1 MENNE
6 NLLVEDYGEQVRIRR
21 EKLSALTQEGK
32 NPYEQTKFIVDT
44 TSNEILGDFANYENK
59 SVRIAGRILS
69 RRMMGKA
76 SFAHLLDSKGKIQ
89 IYVKRDNVG
98 EDVYAEWKKADIGD
112 IYGIEGTVFMTHSGE
127 VSVSVTAMTMLSKS
141 LLPLP
146 EKFHGLK
153 DNDLRYRQRYVDLIA
168 NPEVKENFV
177 VRSRII
183 KAIRDLLDSKGFVEV
198 ETPVL
203 NTIAGGASARPF
215 ITHHNTL
222 DLNMY
227 MRIAPE
233 LYLKRLI
240 VGGFDKVYEIGKM
253 FRNEGMDVKHNPEF
267 TMMELYQAYAD
278 YNDMMDI
285 TEEIYHAALT
295 AAGKGD
301 KITYEGVEIDL
312 TSPWERLT
320 MLDAIKRY
328 VGIDFDK
335 MNDAEALEAAGSADL
350 IIYVGGLN
358 KNWRQDC
365 ESGDRQTYNLPFCQD
380 RLITSL
386 AETGKPMV
394 TVFLTG
400 NAFAMPW
407 IDKVDAIVQA
417 WYIGSESGHPIADI
431 LSGDVCPSG
440 KLPITYP
447 VALADCGAHSFDTL
461 CFPGDSINTEYRED
475 ILVGYRWH
483 DTKNVKPLFP
493 FGYGLS
499 YTTFEYGK
507 AKVEVSEGAWTVSVP
522 VTNTGSVKGKEVVQL
537 YVGDDKASVIRP
549 KKELKAFEK
558 IEINPGETKTAKLT
572 ITEQDLKFWDEAKH
586 EWTLEPGTFTFYVA
600 ASSADIKQKIKV
612 KK

>member
-1 MENNE
+1 MEKDE
-6 NLLVEDYGEQVRIRR
+6 KILTEEEYGEQVRIRR
-21 EKLSALTQEGK
+21 EKLASMSQEGK
-32 NPYEQTKFIVDT
+32 NPYCETKFEVSATSKQIVDDPDEYMEKT
-44 TSNEILGDFANYENK
+44 VT
-59 SVRIAGRILS
+59 VAGRVLS
-69 RRMMGKA
+69 RRIMGKA
-76 SFAHLLDSKGKIQ
+76 SFAHILDAKGKIQ

-98 EDVYAEWKKADIGD
+98 EEVYTAWKKADIGD
-112 IYGIEGTVFMTHSGE
+112 IYGIEGTVFTTHTGE
-127 VSVSVTAMTMLSKS
+127 ISISVTKMTMLSKS

-153 DNDLRYRQRYVDLIA
+153 DNDLRYRQRYVDLIV
-168 NPEVKENFV
+168 NPEVKDNFV
-177 VRSRII
+177 VRSKII

-328 VGIDFDK
+328 VGIDYDK
-335 MNDAEALEAAGSADL
+335 MSAEEALEAAKSAGVEIDDKKTAWGNIVYATFDQKVEEKL
-350 IIYVGGLN
+350 IQPVFITDYPIEESPLTKQKNEDPRLTYRFEFFIFAREMGNAYSELNDPLDQKERFLSQVALREKGDDEAQMMDDDFVTALEYGMPPTGGL
-358 KNWRQDC
+358 
-365 ESGDRQTYNLPFCQD
+365 GIGID
-380 RLITSL
+380 RLIML
-386 AETGKPMV
+386 
-394 TVFLTG
+394 LTDSSS
-400 NAFAMPW
+400 
-407 IDKVDAIVQA
+407 IR
-417 WYIGSESGHPIADI
+417 
-431 LSGDVCPSG
+431 DVM
-440 KLPITYP
+440 
-447 VALADCGAHSFDTL
+447 
-461 CFPGDSINTEYRED
+461 
-475 ILVGYRWH
+475 
-483 DTKNVKPLFP
+483 LFP
-493 FGYGLS
+493 
-499 YTTFEYGK
+499 TMK
-507 AKVEVSEGAWTVSVP
+507 
-522 VTNTGSVKGKEVVQL
+522 
-537 YVGDDKASVIRP
+537 P
-549 KKELKAFEK
+549 KK
-558 IEINPGETKTAKLT
+558 
-572 ITEQDLKFWDEAKH
+572 
-586 EWTLEPGTFTFYVA
+586 
-600 ASSADIKQKIKV
+600 
-612 KK
+612 

>member
-21 EKLSALTQEGK
+21 EKLSALAQEGK
-32 NPYEQTKFIVDT
+32 NPYEQTKFIVT
-44 TSNEILGDFANYENK
+44 ETSDKILGDFANYENK

-328 VGIDFDK
+328 VCIDFDK
-335 MNDAEALEAAGSADL
+335 MNDAEALEAAKNAGVEIDDKKTAWGNIVYATFDQKVEEKL
-350 IIYVGGLN
+350 IQPVFITDYPIEESPLTKQKTEDPRLTYRFEFFIFAREMGNAYSELNDPIDQKERFLRQVALREKGDDEAQMMDEDFVTALEYGMPPTGGL
-358 KNWRQDC
+358 
-365 ESGDRQTYNLPFCQD
+365 GIGID
-380 RLITSL
+380 RLIML
-386 AETGKPMV
+386 
-394 TVFLTG
+394 LTDSSS
-400 NAFAMPW
+400 
-407 IDKVDAIVQA
+407 IR
-417 WYIGSESGHPIADI
+417 
-431 LSGDVCPSG
+431 DVM
-440 KLPITYP
+440 
-447 VALADCGAHSFDTL
+447 
-461 CFPGDSINTEYRED
+461 
-475 ILVGYRWH
+475 
-483 DTKNVKPLFP
+483 LFP
-493 FGYGLS
+493 
-499 YTTFEYGK
+499 TMK
-507 AKVEVSEGAWTVSVP
+507 
-522 VTNTGSVKGKEVVQL
+522 
-537 YVGDDKASVIRP
+537 P
-549 KKELKAFEK
+549 KK
-558 IEINPGETKTAKLT
+558 
-572 ITEQDLKFWDEAKH
+572 
-586 EWTLEPGTFTFYVA
+586 
-600 ASSADIKQKIKV
+600 
-612 KK
+612 